1 MGTMTSIAAHQGL
14 LVTVMQQMRE
24 TRGTGIAV
32 SLTAANSGEGV
43 TQSVVS
49 LVETLQRDPATRTL
63 QLDARTLRAL
73 AVEPA
78 DLPQLCVAT
87 HTDGI
92 FVLDLSAMG
101 GNQGAA
107 GLWDGNLQYRK
118 ECMEYLRANFDY
130 VLIDCPSLQSASDA
144 LTLAPVVDGTI
155 LIVEAEK
162 TRKDQILRA
171 EKSIDFARGKI
182 IGHILN
188 KRSYV
193 VPDWVYRRL

>member
-1 MGTMTSIAAHQGL
+1 MATLTSIAAHQGL

-24 TRGTGIAV
+24 SSGTGVAV
-32 SLTAANSGEGV
+32 SLTAANAGEGV

-49 LVETLQRDPATRTL
+49 LVEALQRDPATQTL
-63 QLDARTLRAL
+63 QMDARTLRAL

-78 DLPQLCVAT
+78 DLPRLCVPT
-87 HTDGI
+87 HTAGV
-92 FVLDLSAMG
+92 FALDLSAAG
-101 GNQGAA
+101 ETAGAG

-118 ECMEYLRANFDY
+118 ECMEHLRAAFDY
-130 VLIDCPSLQSASDA
+130 ILIDCPALQSTSDA

-155 LIVEAEK
+155 LVVEAEK

-171 EKSIDFARGKI
+171 EKSIDFARGRI